1 MRVCVQLSRESE
13 LQQKLQEEQFC
24 LLQCAV
30 VEAEG
35 IILDALAKVD
45 DPMHVRCVCTPGRLL
60 EQASLILNYTKVDAL
75 F

>member
-1 MRVCVQLSRESE
+1 M
-13 LQQKLQEEQFC
+13 
-24 LLQCAV
+24 QCAV